1 MATRRPNSSCGL
13 NLISVR
19 FWNGREIPVTW
30 RSSSTGVIWQRPW
43 PAWKLVLATETTQ
56 LIGTLAAVY
65 GWSVTPIGWTY
76 ALAVWAYALIW
87 FFINSSVK
95 INVYRLL
102 RR

>member
-1 MATRRPNSSCGL
+1 MTGDGVNDAPALKQADVGIAVSGATDAARAAANWCSLTSD
-13 NLISVR
+13 
-19 FWNGREIPVTW
+19 F
-30 RSSSTGVIWQRPW
+30 RSSPRQSRRRGRFS
-43 PAWKLVLATETTQ
+43 
-56 LIGTLAAVY
+56 IGTLAAVY